1 MKINKLTATFGKFNN
16 ESIIFHGGLN
26 IIEAPNES
34 GKTTWCAFI
43 MAMLYGVD
51 SAERTKAG
59 SLPVRQ
65 RYAPWSGAPM
75 EGTAELT
82 ADNCDITIMRSTRL
96 KNAPMREFSAFYTG
110 TGIPVEKL
118 SGSNAGEL
126 LTGVSRDVFARSAFV
141 GQGAAAVTGNPEMEK
156 RIQAIFST
164 GEEETSYSEA
174 MERLGGW
181 QRKRVYRQHGLI
193 PEIEAQIGELQNN
206 ISEAEKTAETIRTSE
221 EQLNQCEADCSTL
234 EAEVIQARKEHRNR
248 LFREINS
255 TRTEARQLA
264 DEQNAALE
272 ELSDR
277 RDDLRQSLFGR
288 RKAELVEAE
297 AEEDI
302 RRLEALKEENR
313 TNYFWI
319 PTFLLFLCAFAGVVL
334 YQQLF
339 PYTAVIIAAAA
350 MCLGAIV
357 FLSLYVRRRAAINE
371 AQGEI
376 DRILRKYKAENA
388 QDITLRLDDHH
399 ARYVAARRAEDKAR
413 TASAAADAAYEKLSK
428 LESRVSEELEGNSGN
443 AEEISLGRELAE
455 KRNEAARLSSQI
467 AMEKGRLAVIGDPV
481 IMKSDLERLEKE
493 QAQLQEEAEAI
504 EMAKAVLKDADDEIQ
519 SRFSPELGKIAAEYM
534 SFVTGGRYEGVLLNR
549 DFSAMAKTTDDTV
562 ARKSEYLSA
571 GTVDLLYL
579 AVRLAVCELALPD
592 GETCPLIIDDALVNM
607 DETRYAQALKLLGE
621 IAKERQVILF
631 TCRR

>member
-1 MKINKLTATFGKFNN
+1 MKINKLTATFGKFIN
-16 ESIIFHGGLN
+16 ESISFHGGLN

-141 GQGAAAVTGNPEMEK
+141 GQGAAALTGSPEMEK

-164 GEEETSYSEA
+164 GEEE
-174 MERLGGW
+174 
-181 QRKRVYRQHGLI
+181 
-193 PEIEAQIGELQNN
+193 
-206 ISEAEKTAETIRTSE
+206 KTAETIRTSE
-221 EQLNQCEADCSTL
+221 EQLNKCEADCSTL

-313 TNYFWI
+313 TNFFWI

-413 TASAAADAAYEKLSK
+413 SASAAADAAYEKLSK

>member
-16 ESIIFHGGLN
+16 ESISFHGGLN

-141 GQGAAAVTGNPEMEK
+141 GQGAAAVTGSPEMEK

-302 RRLEALKEENR
+302 RRLEALKEESH
-313 TNYFWI
+313 TNFFWI

>member
-16 ESIIFHGGLN
+16 ESISFHGGLN

-141 GQGAAAVTGNPEMEK
+141 GQGAAAVTGSPEMEK

-255 TRTEARQLA
+255 TRSEARQLA

-313 TNYFWI
+313 TNFFWI

-413 TASAAADAAYEKLSK
+413 TAPAAADAAYEKLSK

>member
-16 ESIIFHGGLN
+16 ESISFHGGLN

-141 GQGAAAVTGNPEMEK
+141 GQGAAAVTGSPEMEK

-302 RRLEALKEENR
+302 RRLEELKEENR
-313 TNYFWI
+313 TNFFWI

>member
-1 MKINKLTATFGKFNN
+1 
-16 ESIIFHGGLN
+16 
-26 IIEAPNES
+26 
-34 GKTTWCAFI
+34 
-43 MAMLYGVD
+43 
-51 SAERTKAG
+51 
-59 SLPVRQ
+59 
-65 RYAPWSGAPM
+65 
-75 EGTAELT
+75 
-82 ADNCDITIMRSTRL
+82 
-96 KNAPMREFSAFYTG
+96 
-110 TGIPVEKL
+110 
-118 SGSNAGEL
+118 
-126 LTGVSRDVFARSAFV
+126 
-141 GQGAAAVTGNPEMEK
+141 
-156 RIQAIFST
+156 
-164 GEEETSYSEA
+164 
-174 MERLGGW
+174 
-181 QRKRVYRQHGLI
+181 
-193 PEIEAQIGELQNN
+193 
-206 ISEAEKTAETIRTSE
+206 
-221 EQLNQCEADCSTL
+221 
-234 EAEVIQARKEHRNR
+234 
-248 LFREINS
+248 
-255 TRTEARQLA
+255 
-264 DEQNAALE
+264 
-272 ELSDR
+272 
-277 RDDLRQSLFGR
+277 
-288 RKAELVEAE
+288 
-297 AEEDI
+297 
-302 RRLEALKEENR
+302 
-313 TNYFWI
+313 
-319 PTFLLFLCAFAGVVL
+319 
-334 YQQLF
+334 
-339 PYTAVIIAAAA
+339 

>member
-16 ESIIFHGGLN
+16 ESISFHGGLN

-302 RRLEALKEENR
+302 RRLEELKEENR
-313 TNYFWI
+313 TNFFWI